1 MANPRRMADEPP
13 ERVES
18 AAEKAFKRRFGGKD
32 KGRGKRD
39 DYALDLFREA
49 EAYLHD
55 QARVNAILRELG
67 KLYNPVLDAPIVD
80 LATRQRIMAR
90 LAARQVQDAARILN
104 ERRRLYAPLEPG
116 DGSQR
121 RSREQWDTP

>member
-1 MANPRRMADEPP
+1 MASISTPARRSSWTRSPRRVTE
-13 ERVES
+13 ERIES

-55 QARVNAILRELG
+55 HARVNAILRELG

-90 LAARQVQDAARILN
+90 LAARQVQDAARIL
-104 ERRRLYAPLEPG
+104 
-116 DGSQR
+116 
-121 RSREQWDTP
+121 